1 MGEWK
6 LAQGAGLGLEK
17 VRLEGSM
24 FRGMIY
30 AAANRL
36 NQNKEKIDFLNV
48 YPVPDG
54 DTGTNMSLTFL
65 AAAKEV
71 EKCSSNLVGELAT
84 AAAKGSL
91 MGARGNSGV
100 ILSQLLRGFA
110 QVMQDLHTAGVTE
123 LARGLQ
129 EASAMAYKAVMR
141 PVEGTMLT
149 VARYAAEAGKQAARR
164 DTNVVTW
171 LEAVLQ
177 GAKTGLSE
185 TPKMLSALAEA
196 GVVDAGGQGIVT
208 ILTGAYLAL
217 KEDRVPTLMV
227 VAASREQEA
236 EPVDAAMLGSKSG
249 IRPVESLQFQYC
261 TELIVRGGRIPL
273 DGLREQL
280 HPFGDSLLVV
290 GDLETVKVHIHSNNP
305 GQVLEICGQYGEM
318 FEIQINNMVEQN
330 RQASLKTKLPGS
342 NGQMRQPSNLMQVS
356 STAKDTVQ
364 KETGIVAVTLGDG
377 WKAIY
382 EGLGVDVVL
391 NGGHTMNPSTEEL
404 VEAISIVPARQVIV
418 LPNNKNVIFAAEQ
431 AAKVVGKKVAV
442 IPTTGL
448 PQGVAAATVYDEN
461 LEFAEAA
468 KRMEDASKGVV
479 SGEVT
484 YAVRD
489 TTTDGIQIKERDFIG
504 LEQGKVMVA
513 GNDLIST
520 TKELIRRLLTKRKAE
535 LVSLFYGRDV
545 IHQAARELLQQLR
558 AEFPDPEWELY
569 EGGQPLYYYLVAVE

>member
-1 MGEWK
+1 SQK
-6 LAQGAGLGLEK
+6 
-17 VRLEGSM
+17 
-24 FRGMIY
+24 
-30 AAANRL
+30 
-36 NQNKEKIDFLNV
+36 KEEIDFLNV

-71 EKCSSNLVGELAT
+71 ERCSSDSLGDLAM

-110 QVMQDLHTAGVTE
+110 QVMQDLHTASVTE

-164 DTNVVTW
+164 DTNLITW

-177 GAKTGLSE
+177 GAKTGLEE
-185 TPKMLSALAEA
+185 TPKMLPALAEA
-196 GVVDAGGQGIVT
+196 GVVDAGGQGILT
-208 ILTGAYLAL
+208 ILTGACWAL
-217 KEDRVPTLMV
+217 KEDEIPALRV
-227 VAASREQEA
+227 VAASKEKET
-236 EPVDAAMLGSKSG
+236 KSLSTATVASNPG
-249 IRPVESLQFQYC
+249 IRPMDFIQFRYC
-261 TELIVRGGRIPL
+261 TELIVRGEGVPL
-273 DGLREQL
+273 DALREQL

-290 GDLETVKVHIHSNNP
+290 GDQETAKVHIHSNSP
-305 GQVLEICGQYGEM
+305 GQVLEVCGKYGEM
-318 FEIQINNMVEQN
+318 LEIQINNMAEQN
-330 RQASLKTKLPGS
+330 RQASLKSKPSGS
-342 NGQMRQPSNLMQVS
+342 NGQIFLPSDSVQVAS
-356 STAKDTVQ
+356 AAKNTVQ
-364 KETGIVAVTLGDG
+364 KKSGIVAVTLGDG
-377 WKAIY
+377 WKSIY

-391 NGGHTMNPSTEEL
+391 NGGQTMNPSTEEL
-404 VEAISIVPARQVIV
+404 VEAISSVPAGKVIV

-431 AAKVVGKKVAV
+431 AAKVVDKEVAV
-442 IPTTGL
+442 ISTTSL
-448 PQGVAAATVYDEN
+448 PQGIAAATVYDED
-461 LEFAEAA
+461 LEFSEAVN
-468 KRMEDASKGVV
+468 RMEGASRDVV

-520 TKELIRRLLTKRKAE
+520 TKELVRRLLAKRKAE

-545 IHQAARELLQQLR
+545 IHTAARELLQQLR

-569 EGGQPLYYYLVAVE
+569 EGGQPLYYYLVALE